1 MKIIPAIDLKEGKCV
16 RLREGKMDEE
26 TIFSEDP
33 IATAEHWF
41 SEGADLLHIVDLDG
55 AVSGKPINN
64 KIISEIALE
73 FPSKHIQVGGGIRSF
88 EIAQDYIKIGVQRV
102 IMGTSAIESPEV
114 LKDFSN
120 SYPNQVVL
128 GIDALDG
135 KVKTEGWVKES
146 GITPLDL
153 IKVFEGLP
161 IAAIIFTDI
170 SKDGMM
176 SGPNFEATSSLAK
189 ATEIP
194 VIASGGVSSLSHIK
208 KLSEDKL
215 VYGAICGRALYEKV
229 FTFAEAVKTAESRL

>member
-16 RLREGKMDEE
+16 RLREGKMDQE

-73 FPSKHIQVGGGIRSF
+73 FPSKHIQVGGCIRSF

-215 VYGAICGRALYEKV
+215 IYGAICGRALYEKV
-229 FTFAEAVKTAESRL
+229 FTYAEAVKTAESGS